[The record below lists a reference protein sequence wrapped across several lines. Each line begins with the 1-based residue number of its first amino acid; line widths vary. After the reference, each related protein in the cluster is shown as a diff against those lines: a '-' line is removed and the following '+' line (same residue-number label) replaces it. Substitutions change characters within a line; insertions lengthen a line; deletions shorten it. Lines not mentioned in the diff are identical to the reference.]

1 MKSVAA
7 LSAVFLAAL
16 PAMAGPFGLFGR
28 KAQPAAQPAQGQVIE
43 NSGELYSAQGV
54 ANRIARTGVFRHWG
68 NPTGG
73 YEGIGMGG
81 TPAAAEANCC
91 YRSRWNPRDVG
102 YARMA
107 SGGWVACCRY

>member
-1 MKSVAA
+1 MKWAA
-7 LSAVFLAAL
+7 LSAVFLAAV
-16 PAMAGPFGLFGR
+16 PAVAGPFGLIGR
-28 KAQPAAQPAQGQVIE
+28 RGQPAPAQAQQGVAD

-73 YEGIGMGG
+73 YEGIGIGA
-81 TPAAAEANCC
+81 TPAAAESNCC

-107 SGGWVACCRY
+107 SGSWVACCRY